1 LNEHLSKDGLSKR
14 RSDRVALVG
23 WLIVGVFAL
32 CAVFAGFL
40 APYNYS
46 AQSRFEPSAPATR
59 VHFSGLTPIIHPRRV
74 EDPLRRTYIEDTQV
88 EFPVGFFVRGY
99 SYKLLGIAETDV
111 HLFGVRSTSGNAST
125 LSADA
130 TRINLSDNAP
140 RINLL
145 GTDQLGRDRFSRL
158 LYAIRFSLIVASLGV
173 LIACLVGIL
182 IGGVSGYA
190 GGVSGSAGRLVDTV
204 LMGATDAMLALP
216 TLILI
221 LGVRAAFPLELPTTR
236 AALLLLLIFALTGWA
251 EMARLTRGLV
261 LSLRKREYVV
271 AAAALGLSETR
282 ILFRHILPNILPS
295 LRTRALLLLPTFLLA
310 EVALSYLGVG
320 LQEPEP
326 SLGNMLTAA
335 SDLDQ
340 LRSQTFIVLSPA
352 LAVLFFTLGVRLIGR
367 SERV

>member
-1 LNEHLSKDGLSKR
+1 LNKQLSRDGFTTR
-14 RSDRVALVG
+14 RTDRVAVFG
-23 WLIVGVFAL
+23 WLVLGLFAW

-40 APYNYS
+40 APYDHS
-46 AQSRFEPSAPATR
+46 AQSRLEPSAPATGI
-59 VHFSGLTPIIHPRRV
+59 HFSGLTPIIYPRRV
-74 EDPLRRTYIEDTQV
+74 EDPLRRTYTEDTSV
-88 EFPVGFFVRGY
+88 AFALGWFVRGY
-99 SYKLLGIAETDV
+99 SYKLLGVVETDV
-111 HLFGVRSTSGNAST
+111 HLFGVRNTSG
-125 LSADA
+125 
-130 TRINLSDNAP
+130 IAP

-158 LYAIRFSLIVASLGV
+158 LYAIRFSFIVALTGV
-173 LIACLVGIL
+173 LVACVVGIL

-190 GGVSGSAGRLVDTV
+190 GRLMDTF
-204 LMGATDAMLALP
+204 LMGVTDAMLALP

-221 LGVRAAFPLELPTTR
+221 LGVRAAFPLELPMIR

-251 EMARLTRGLV
+251 DMARLTRGLV
-261 LSLRKREYVV
+261 LSLRKREFVV
-271 AAAALGLSETR
+271 AAVALGVSQKR
-282 ILFRHILPNILPS
+282 VLFRHILPNILPS

-340 LRSQTFIVLSPA
+340 LRSQPFSLLAPA
-352 LAVLFFTLGVRLIGR
+352 IAVLLFTLGVRLIGR
-367 SERV
+367 NERG

>member
-1 LNEHLSKDGLSKR
+1 MNEQLSKDGFTKR
-14 RSDRVALVG
+14 RADRVAVFG
-23 WLIVGVFAL
+23 WLVIGLFAL

-40 APYNYS
+40 APYDHS

-59 VHFSGLTPIIHPRRV
+59 IHFNGLTAIIHPRRV
-74 EDPLRRTYIEDTQV
+74 EDPLRRTYTEDTSV
-88 EFPVGFFVRGY
+88 AFPVGLFVRAH
-99 SYKLLGIAETDV
+99 SYKLLGIAETDL
-111 HLFGVRSTSGNAST
+111 HLFGVRSTSGV
-125 LSADA
+125 
-130 TRINLSDNAP
+130 AP

-158 LYAIRFSLIVASLGV
+158 LYAIRFSFIVALIGV
-173 LIACLVGIL
+173 LVACVVGIL

-190 GGVSGSAGRLVDTV
+190 GRLMDTF
-204 LMGATDAMLALP
+204 LMGVTDAMLALP

-221 LGVRAAFPLELPTTR
+221 LAVRAAFPLELPLTR

-261 LSLRKREYVV
+261 LAFRKREFVV
-271 AAAALGLSETR
+271 AAVALGVSQTR
-282 ILFRHILPNILPS
+282 VLFRHILPNILPP

-340 LRSQTFIVLSPA
+340 LRSQPFNILSPA
-352 LAVLFFTLGVRLIGR
+352 LAVLLFTLGVRLIGR
-367 SERV
+367 NERV

>member
-1 LNEHLSKDGLSKR
+1 MSEHLSTDGFTKR
-14 RSDRVALVG
+14 RTDRGATFG
-23 WLIVGVFAL
+23 WLVIGLFAL
-32 CAVFAGFL
+32 AAVFAGFL
-40 APYNYS
+40 APYDYS
-46 AQSRFEPSAPATR
+46 AQSRSEPSAPPSSI
-59 VHFSGLTPIIHPRRV
+59 HCNGLTPIIYPRRV
-74 EDPLRRTYIEDTQV
+74 EDPLRRTYTEDTSV
-88 EFPVGFFVRGY
+88 AFPIGFFVRGH
-99 SYKLLGIAETDV
+99 SYKLLGIVETDW
-111 HLFGVRSTSGNAST
+111 HLFGVRSTSGV
-125 LSADA
+125 
-130 TRINLSDNAP
+130 AP

-158 LYAIRFSLIVASLGV
+158 LYAIRFSLIVTLLGV
-173 LIACLVGIL
+173 LVACLVGIL

-190 GGVSGSAGRLVDTV
+190 GKLVDTF

-221 LGVRAAFPLELPTTR
+221 LGVRAAFPLELPMTR

-261 LSLRKREYVV
+261 LSLRKREFVI
-271 AAAALGLSETR
+271 AAVALGVSQTR
-282 ILFRHILPNILPS
+282 VLLRHILPNILPS

-310 EVALSYLGVG
+310 EVALSYLGIG

-335 SDLDQ
+335 SDLDL
-340 LRSQTFIVLSPA
+340 LRSQPFSVLSPA

-367 SERV
+367 MKDS

>member
-1 LNEHLSKDGLSKR
+1 LSEHLSGYGLTR
-14 RSDRVALVG
+14 RRTDRVAVFG
-23 WLIVGVFAL
+23 WLVIGLFVFA
-32 CAVFAGFL
+32 AAFAGFL
-40 APYNYS
+40 APYDPG
-46 AQSRFEPSAPATR
+46 AQSRSEPSAPATSI
-59 VHFSGLTPIIHPRRV
+59 HFSGLTPIIHQRRI
-74 EDPLRRTYIEDTQV
+74 DDALRRTYTEDTSV
-88 EFPVGFFVRGY
+88 TLPVGFFVRGY
-99 SYKLLGIAETDV
+99 SYKLLGFAETDI
-111 HLFGVRSTSGNAST
+111 HLFGVSSTSGT
-125 LSADA
+125 
-130 TRINLSDNAP
+130 AP

-158 LYAIRFSLIVASLGV
+158 LYATRFSLIVALSGV
-173 LIACLVGIL
+173 LVACLVGIL

-190 GGVSGSAGRLVDTV
+190 GRSVDTF

-216 TLILI
+216 TVILI
-221 LGVRAAFPLELPTTR
+221 LGVRAAFPLELPMTR

-261 LSLRKREYVV
+261 LSLRQREFVV
-271 AAAALGLSETR
+271 AAVALGVSQTR

-295 LRTRALLLLPTFLLA
+295 LRTRALLMLPAFLLA

-340 LRSQTFIVLSPA
+340 LGSQPFSLLSPA
-352 LAVLFFTLGVRLIGR
+352 LVVLIFTLGIRLIGR

>member
-1 LNEHLSKDGLSKR
+1 MNEYISRDGFTR
-14 RSDRVALVG
+14 RRTETVAVFG
-23 WLIVGVFAL
+23 WLVIGLFAL

-40 APYNYS
+40 APYDHT

-59 VHFSGLTPIIHPRRV
+59 IHFSGLTPIVYQRRV
-74 EDPLRRTYIEDTQV
+74 EDPLRRTYTEDTSV
-88 EFPVGFFVRGY
+88 AFPVGFFVHGY
-99 SYKLLGIAETDV
+99 SYRFLGIAETDI
-111 HLFGVRSTSGNAST
+111 HLFGVRSISSV
-125 LSADA
+125 
-130 TRINLSDNAP
+130 AP

-158 LYAIRFSLIVASLGV
+158 LYAVRFSLIVTVMGV
-173 LIACLVGIL
+173 LVACVVGIL
-182 IGGVSGYA
+182 IGAVSGYA
-190 GGVSGSAGRLVDTV
+190 GQLVDTF

-221 LGVRAAFPLELPTTR
+221 LGVRAAFPLELPITR

-261 LSLRKREYVV
+261 LSLRKREFVI
-271 AAAALGLSETR
+271 AAVALGVSQTR
-282 ILFRHILPNILPS
+282 VLFRHILPNILPS
-295 LRTRALLLLPTFLLA
+295 LRTRAFLLLPTFLLA

-340 LRSQTFIVLSPA
+340 LHSQPFSVLSPA
-352 LAVLFFTLGVRLIGR
+352 LAVLLFTLGVRLIGR
-367 SERV
+367 SERT

>member
-1 LNEHLSKDGLSKR
+1 LSENLSRNSFTKR
-14 RSDRVALVG
+14 RTNRVAVFG
-23 WLIVGVFAL
+23 WFVIGLFTL
-32 CAVFAGFL
+32 FAVFAGFL
-40 APYNYS
+40 APYDYS
-46 AQSRFEPSAPATR
+46 AQSRAEPSAPSTR
-59 VHFSGLTPIIHPRRV
+59 IHFSGLTPIIHRRRV
-74 EDPLRRTYIEDTQV
+74 EDALHRTYTEDTLIA
-88 EFPVGFFVRGY
+88 FPVAFFVRGY

-111 HLFGVRSTSGNAST
+111 HLFGVRSTSG
-125 LSADA
+125 
-130 TRINLSDNAP
+130 IAP

-158 LYAIRFSLIVASLGV
+158 LYAVRFSLIVAVFGV
-173 LIACLVGIL
+173 LVACLVGIL

-190 GGVSGSAGRLVDTV
+190 GRLVDTF

-236 AALLLLLIFALTGWA
+236 AALLLVLIFALTGWA

-261 LSLRKREYVV
+261 QSLRKREFVV
-271 AAAALGLSETR
+271 AAVALGVSQTR
-282 ILFRHILPNILPS
+282 VLFRHILPNILPS

-320 LQEPEP
+320 VQEPEP

-340 LRSQTFIVLSPA
+340 LRSQPFSVLSPA
-352 LAVLFFTLGVRLIGR
+352 LAVLLFTLGVRLIGR
-367 SERV
+367 SERT

>member
-1 LNEHLSKDGLSKR
+1 MSEHLSRDGFTR
-14 RSDRVALVG
+14 RRTDPVAVFG
-23 WLIVGVFAL
+23 WLVVGLFAFS
-32 CAVFAGFL
+32 AVFAGFL
-40 APYNYS
+40 APYDHS
-46 AQSRFEPSAPATR
+46 AQSRFEPSAPPTTI
-59 VHFSGLTPIIHPRRV
+59 HFTGLTPIIHPRRV
-74 EDPLRRTYIEDTQV
+74 EDPLRRTYTEDTSV
-88 EFPVGFFVRGY
+88 AFPVGFFVRGY
-99 SYKLLGIAETDV
+99 SYKLLGIGETDV
-111 HLFGVRSTSGNAST
+111 HLFGVRSTSG
-125 LSADA
+125 
-130 TRINLSDNAP
+130 IAP

-158 LYAIRFSLIVASLGV
+158 LYAVRFSLIVTLIGV

-190 GGVSGSAGRLVDTV
+190 RGLVDTF
-204 LMGATDAMLALP
+204 LMGAADAMLALP

-221 LGVRAAFPLELPTTR
+221 LGVRAAFPLELPMIR
-236 AALLLLLIFALTGWA
+236 AALLLVLIFALTGWA

-261 LSLRKREYVV
+261 LSLRNREFVV
-271 AAAALGLSETR
+271 AAVALGVSQTR
-282 ILFRHILPNILPS
+282 VLFRHILPNILPS

-340 LRSQTFIVLSPA
+340 IRSQPLSVLSPA
-352 LAVLFFTLGVRLIGR
+352 LAVLLFTLGIRLIGR
-367 SERV
+367 SQRN

>member
-1 LNEHLSKDGLSKR
+1 LSEHLSTYGFTR
-14 RSDRVALVG
+14 RRTKRVAVFG
-23 WLIVGVFAL
+23 WLVIGLFAL
-32 CAVFAGFL
+32 SAVFAGFL
-40 APYNYS
+40 APYDYS
-46 AQSRFEPSAPATR
+46 AQSRAEPSAPATR
-59 VHFSGLTPIIHPRRV
+59 IHFSGLTPIIHLRRV
-74 EDPLRRTYIEDTQV
+74 EDALRRTYTEDTSV
-88 EFPVGFFVRGY
+88 AFPVGFFVRGY
-99 SYKLLGIAETDV
+99 SYKLLGIVETNV
-111 HLFGVRSTSGNAST
+111 HLFGVTSSSG
-125 LSADA
+125 
-130 TRINLSDNAP
+130 IAP
-140 RINLL
+140 RLNLL

-158 LYAIRFSLIVASLGV
+158 VYAVRFSLIVASIGV
-173 LIACLVGIL
+173 LVASLVGIL

-190 GGVSGSAGRLVDTV
+190 GRLVDTF

-216 TLILI
+216 ALILI
-221 LGVRAAFPLELPTTR
+221 LAVRAAFPLELPMTR

-261 LSLRKREYVV
+261 LSLRRREFVV
-271 AAAALGLSETR
+271 AAVALGVSQTR
-282 ILFRHILPNILPS
+282 VVFRHILPNILPS

-340 LRSQTFIVLSPA
+340 LGSQPFSVLSPA
-352 LAVLFFTLGVRLIGR
+352 LVVLFFTLGVRLIGR

>member
-1 LNEHLSKDGLSKR
+1 LFG
-14 RSDRVALVG
+14 
-23 WLIVGVFAL
+23 IV
-32 CAVFAGFL
+32 
-40 APYNYS
+40 
-46 AQSRFEPSAPATR
+46 
-59 VHFSGLTPIIHPRRV
+59 
-74 EDPLRRTYIEDTQV
+74 
-88 EFPVGFFVRGY
+88 
-99 SYKLLGIAETDV
+99 ETDV
-111 HLFGVRSTSGNAST
+111 HLFGLRNTSG
-125 LSADA
+125 
-130 TRINLSDNAP
+130 IAP

-158 LYAIRFSLIVASLGV
+158 LYAVRFSLIVAFFGV
-173 LIACLVGIL
+173 LVACLVGIL

-190 GGVSGSAGRLVDTV
+190 GRLVDTL

-216 TLILI
+216 ALILI
-221 LGVRAAFPLELPTTR
+221 LGVRAAFPLELPMTR

-261 LSLRKREYVV
+261 LSLRKREFVI
-271 AAAALGLSETR
+271 AAVALGVGRTR
-282 ILFRHILPNILPS
+282 VLFRHILPNILPS

-335 SDLDQ
+335 SDLDL
-340 LRSQTFIVLSPA
+340 LRSQPFSILSPA

-367 SERV
+367 SERA

>member
-1 LNEHLSKDGLSKR
+1 L
-14 RSDRVALVG
+14 
-23 WLIVGVFAL
+23 FAL
-32 CAVFAGFL
+32 SAVFAGFL
-40 APYNYS
+40 APYDAG
-46 AQSRFEPSAPATR
+46 AQSRFEPSAPATTI
-59 VHFSGLTPIIHPRRV
+59 HFSGLAPIIHPRRV
-74 EDPLRRTYIEDTQV
+74 EDPLRRTYREDTSV
-88 EFPVGFFVRGY
+88 AFPVGLFVRGH
-99 SYKLLGIAETDV
+99 SYKVLGIETNV
-111 HLFGVRSTSGNAST
+111 HLFGVRGSS
-125 LSADA
+125 
-130 TRINLSDNAP
+130 RIAP

-158 LYAIRFSLIVASLGV
+158 LYAVRFSLIVALIGV
-173 LIACLVGIL
+173 LVACLIGIL

-190 GGVSGSAGRLVDTV
+190 GRPVDTF

-221 LGVRAAFPLELPTTR
+221 LGVRAAFPLELPMTR

-261 LSLRKREYVV
+261 LSLRKREFVV
-271 AAAALGLSETR
+271 AAVALGVSQTR
-282 ILFRHILPNILPS
+282 VLFRHILPNILPS
-295 LRTRALLLLPTFLLA
+295 LRTRAFLMLPTFVLA

-340 LRSQTFIVLSPA
+340 LRSQTFNVLSPA

-367 SERV
+367 NDRAC

>member
-1 LNEHLSKDGLSKR
+1 MSKR
-14 RSDRVALVG
+14 PSRDGFTKRRTDRVAVVG

-32 CAVFAGFL
+32 SAVFAGFL
-40 APYNYS
+40 APYDYS

-59 VHFSGLTPIIHPRRV
+59 IHFSGLRPIIHPRRI
-74 EDPLRRTYIEDTQV
+74 EDPLHRTYTEETSV
-88 EFPVGFFVRGY
+88 VFPLGFFVRGS
-99 SYKLLGIAETDV
+99 SYKLLGIIETDV
-111 HLFGVRSTSGNAST
+111 HLFGVGSTAES
-125 LSADA
+125 
-130 TRINLSDNAP
+130 AP
-140 RINLL
+140 RINIL

-158 LYAIRFSLIVASLGV
+158 LYAVRFSLIVVLIGV
-173 LIACLVGIL
+173 LVACFIGISL
-182 IGGVSGYA
+182 GGVSGYA
-190 GGVSGSAGRLVDTV
+190 GRFVDTL

-221 LGVRAAFPLELPTTR
+221 LGVRAAFPLELPITR

-261 LSLRKREYVV
+261 LSFREREFVV
-271 AAAALGLSETR
+271 AAVALGVSQPR
-282 ILFRHILPNILPS
+282 VLFRHILPNILPS

-326 SLGNMLTAA
+326 SLGNMLTGA

-340 LRSQTFIVLSPA
+340 LRAQAFSVLSPA
-352 LAVLFFTLGVRLIGR
+352 LAVLLFTLGVRLIGR
-367 SERV
+367 SDRGQ